1 MAYSSRKAIMICEL
15 TKMFGIEDTALNLNI
30 SVESVKRAIRYAR
43 KVVCSTSHERTKNSA
58 SL

>member
-1 MAYSSRKAIMICEL
+1 MAYSKRKAIMICEL

-43 KVVCSTSHERTKNSA
+43 KTVVCSTSH
-58 SL
+58 